1 MAKFRVCPD
10 SGFYFDKSAESLMK
24 VNAVAAAVSLLVAG
38 IMALGVVLTR
48 WQEVHL
54 LPANLFYQVL
64 TAHGINALIFWIIFF
79 EMAVLY
85 FASSTL
91 LRTRLAAP
99 KWAWTGF
106 ILMIIGAVMNNV
118 AVYQGNSSVMMT
130 SYAPMQAAPHFYLGI
145 ILFAVGALIGCF
157 VFLGTLVI
165 ARDDRTYDGSIPL
178 VTFGALTACIIAIFT
193 IASGAIILVPTF
205 LWSIGYIN
213 HIDAAM
219 YRVLW
224 WGLGHSSQQINVAAH
239 VSIWYLIVGVLFG
252 ARPMSEKVSRTAF
265 LLYILFLQLASA
277 HHILVD
283 PGISSEWKVFNTS
296 YAMYLAVL
304 ASMIHG
310 LTVPGSMEVA
320 QRSKGL
326 TKGMFEWLRKA
337 PWGNPVFSGF
347 FFSLVIFG
355 FLGGITGVVMGTE
368 QINLIIH
375 NTIYVPAHFHA
386 TVAVG
391 TTLAFMAITYL
402 LIPVLFRRELFLPT
416 MAKLQPYVFSA
427 GMTLMVLFMLGAGT
441 LGVSRRHWDM
451 DFTGA
456 ALSFEYPG
464 TAYLMMAI
472 GAIGGVLGVVGGVM
486 YLLVTVGSLIFGK
499 KLEASAG
506 LLQSFGM
513 PLKQDV
519 YNVEQPERLPMAEKL
534 KDEDHAHNVWFEAP
548 GTFVLA
554 MALLVSFVVYYF
566 INWDYLASVWP
577 LS

>member
-1 MAKFRVCPD
+1 MAQFRVCPD
-10 SGFYFDKSAESLMK
+10 TGFFFDKNAESLMK
-24 VNAVAAAVSLLVAG
+24 LNAVAGVVALLIAG

-54 LPANLFYQVL
+54 LPADLFYQVL
-64 TAHGINALIFWIIFF
+64 TSHGINALIFWIIFF
-79 EMAVLY
+79 EIAVMY
-85 FASSTL
+85 FASSVL
-91 LRTRLAAP
+91 LRTRLASP
-99 KWAWTGF
+99 RWAWAGF
-106 ILMIIGAVMNNV
+106 ILMVIGAVMNNV
-118 AVYQGNSSVMMT
+118 AVLQGNSSVMMT
-130 SYAPMQAAPHFYLGI
+130 SYVPMQAEPHFYLGL

-165 ARDDRTYDGSIPL
+165 AKEDKTYDGSIPL

-193 IASGAIILVPTF
+193 IACGAIILVPTF

-213 HIDAAM
+213 HIDAEM
-219 YRVLW
+219 YRVIW

-239 VSIWYLIVGVLFG
+239 VSIWYLIIGVLFN
-252 ARPMSEKVSRTAF
+252 ARPMSEKVSRSAF
-265 LLYILFLQLASA
+265 LLYIFFLQLASA

-310 LTVPGSMEVA
+310 LTIPGAMEVA
-320 QRSKGL
+320 QRGKGL
-326 TKGMFEWLRKA
+326 TKGLFEWLRKA

-347 FFSLVIFG
+347 FISLFTFG
-355 FLGGITGVVMGTE
+355 FIGGITGVVMGTE

-386 TVAVG
+386 TVVTG
-391 TTLAFMAITYL
+391 TTLTFMALTYL
-402 LIPVLFRRELFLPT
+402 LIPLLFRRAIVMPW
-416 MAKLQPYVFSA
+416 MAKLQPYVFGG
-427 GMTLMVLFMLGAGT
+427 GMTMMILFMLGAGT

-464 TAYLMMAI
+464 TAYMMMAV

-486 YLLVTVGSLIFGK
+486 FLLVTLSSLLFGK
-499 KLEASAG
+499 KLAPEAG
-506 LLQSFGM
+506 FLQSFGM
-513 PLKQDV
+513 PLAASA
-519 YNVEQPERLPMAEKL
+519 YTVEQPARLERAPHVVEEHG
-534 KDEDHAHNVWFEAP
+534 DGGFEAP

-554 MALLVSFVVYYF
+554 MALLVCFVVYYF

-577 LS
+577 MS

>member
-1 MAKFRVCPD
+1 
-10 SGFYFDKSAESLMK
+10 
-24 VNAVAAAVSLLVAG
+24 
-38 IMALGVVLTR
+38 
-48 WQEVHL
+48 VHL
-54 LPANLFYQVL
+54 LPADLFYQAL
-64 TAHGINALIFWIIFF
+64 TGHGINALIYWIIFF
-79 EMAVLY
+79 EMAILY

-99 KWAWTGF
+99 RWAWAGF
-106 ILMIIGAVMNNV
+106 ALMIIGMVMNNV
-118 AVYQGNSSVMMT
+118 AVLQGNSSVMMT
-130 SYAPMQAAPHFYLGI
+130 SYAPMQAEPHFYLGL

-165 ARDDRTYDGSIPL
+165 AREDRTYEGSIPL

-193 IASGAIILVPTF
+193 IASGAIILVPTW
-205 LWSIGYIN
+205 LWSIGYIG

-219 YRVLW
+219 YRVIW
-224 WGLGHSSQQINVAAH
+224 WGMGHSSQQINVAAH
-239 VSIWYLIVGVLFG
+239 VSVWYLIIGILFN

-320 QRSKGL
+320 QRAKGL

-347 FFSLVIFG
+347 FLSLIIFG
-355 FLGGITGVVMGTE
+355 FIGGITGVVMGTE
-368 QINLIIH
+368 QINIIIH

-391 TTLAFMAITYL
+391 TTLTFMALTYL
-402 LIPVLFRRELFLPT
+402 LIPVLFRRALFLPW
-416 MAKLQPYVFSA
+416 MAKWQPYVFSA
-427 GMTLMVLFMLGAGT
+427 GMTLMILFMLGAGT

-456 ALSFEYPG
+456 MLSFEYPG
-464 TAYLMMAI
+464 TAYTMMAVA
-472 GAIGGVLGVVGGVM
+472 GIGGVLGVLGGAM
-486 YLLVTVGSLIFGK
+486 YLIVTVGSLLFGK
-499 KLEASAG
+499 KLDQSAG
-506 LLQSFGM
+506 LFQGFGV
-513 PLKQDV
+513 PLAPSSYTVD
-519 YNVEQPERLPMAEKL
+519 QPERLPMAPKL
-534 KDEDHAHNVWFEAP
+534 AVEEHGSAGFEAP
-548 GTFVLA
+548 GTFALA
-554 MALLVSFVVYYF
+554 MALLVCFVVYYF

>member
-1 MAKFRVCPD
+1 MAQFRVCPD
-10 SGFYFDKSAESLMK
+10 SGFYFDKSAESLIK
-24 VNAVAAAVSLLVAG
+24 VNAVAGAVSLLIAG
-38 IMALGVVLTR
+38 ILGLGVVLTR

-54 LPANLFYQVL
+54 LPADLFYQFL
-64 TAHGINALIFWIIFF
+64 TGHGINALLFWVIFF
-79 EMAVLY
+79 EMAILY

-99 KWAWTGF
+99 RWAWAGF
-106 ILMIIGAVMNNV
+106 ALMIIGAVMNNI
-118 AVYQGNSSVMMT
+118 AVFQGNSSVMMT
-130 SYAPMQAAPHFYLGI
+130 SYVPMQAAPHFYLGL

-178 VTFGALTACIIAIFT
+178 VTFGALTACIIAVFT
-193 IASGAIILVPTF
+193 IACGAIILVPTF

-213 HIDAAM
+213 HIDAEM
-219 YRVLW
+219 YRVIW
-224 WGLGHSSQQINVAAH
+224 WGMGHSSQQINVAAH
-239 VSIWYLIVGVLFG
+239 VSVWYLIIGILFG
-252 ARPMSEKVSRTAF
+252 ARPMSEKVSRSAF

-283 PGISSEWKVFNTS
+283 PGMSSEWKVFNTS

-347 FFSLVIFG
+347 FISLVIFG
-355 FLGGITGVVMGTE
+355 FIGGITGVVMGTE

-391 TTLAFMAITYL
+391 TTLTFMALTYL
-402 LIPVLFRRELFLPT
+402 LIPVLFRRAIFLPWV
-416 MAKLQPYVFSA
+416 AKLQPYVFGG
-427 GMTLMVLFMLGAGT
+427 GMTLMILFMLGAGT

-451 DFTGA
+451 DFSGA

-464 TAYLMMAI
+464 TAYLMMAV
-472 GAIGGVLGVVGGVM
+472 GAIGGVLGVLGGAM
-486 YLLVTVGSLIFGK
+486 YLVVTVGSLLFGK
-499 KLEASAG
+499 KLDESAG
-506 LLQSFGM
+506 LFQSFGV
-513 PLKQDV
+513 PLAATV
-519 YNVEQPERLPMAEKL
+519 YNIVQPDQLQRAPKLAVEEHGSAG
-534 KDEDHAHNVWFEAP
+534 FEAP

-554 MALLVSFVVYYF
+554 MALLISFIVYYF

>member
-1 MAKFRVCPD
+1 MAQFRVCPD

-24 VNAVAAAVSLLVAG
+24 VNAIAGAVSLLIAG
-38 IMALGVVLTR
+38 ILAIGVILTR

-54 LPANLFYQVL
+54 LPADLFYQAL
-64 TAHGINALIFWIIFF
+64 TGHGINALIFWIIFF
-79 EMAVLY
+79 EIAILY

-99 KWAWTGF
+99 KWAWLGF
-106 ILMIIGAVMNNV
+106 ILMVVGAVMNNV
-118 AVYQGNSSVMMT
+118 AVAQGNSSVMMT
-130 SYAPMQAAPHFYLGI
+130 SYAPMQAEPHFYLGL
-145 ILFAVGALIGCF
+145 ILFAVGALIGVF
-157 VFLGTLVI
+157 VFFGTLVI
-165 ARDDRTYDGSIPL
+165 AKDDQTYEGSVPL
-178 VTFGALTACIIAIFT
+178 VTFGAITAAIIAVFT
-193 IASGAIILVPTF
+193 IASGAVILVPTF

-213 HIDAAM
+213 HIDAEM
-219 YRVLW
+219 YRIIW

-239 VSIWYLIVGVLFG
+239 VSVWYLLAGILFG

-265 LLYILFLQLASA
+265 LLYILFLQLACA

-310 LTVPGSMEVA
+310 LTVPGAMEVA
-320 QRSKGL
+320 QREKGL
-326 TKGMFEWLRKA
+326 TKGLFEWLRKA

-355 FLGGITGVVMGTE
+355 FIGGITGVVMGTE

-391 TTLAFMAITYL
+391 TTLAFMALTYL
-402 LIPVLFRRELFLPT
+402 LIPVLFRRSLFLPWV
-416 MAKLQPYVFSA
+416 AKMQPYVFSA
-427 GMTLMVLFMLGAGT
+427 GMTIMILFMLGAGT

-464 TAYLMMAI
+464 TAYMMMAV
-472 GAIGGVLGVVGGVM
+472 GGIGGVLGILGGAM
-486 YLLVTVGSLIFGK
+486 YLLVTVGSLVFGK
-499 KLEASAG
+499 KLEPSAG
-506 LLQSFGM
+506 LFQSFGV
-513 PLKQDV
+513 PLSSGS
-519 YNVEQPERLPMAEKL
+519 YNIQQPERLPMAPKL
-534 KDEDHAHNVWFEAP
+534 AVEQHGSAGFEAP

>member
-1 MAKFRVCPD
+1 MAQFRVCPD

-24 VNAVAAAVSLLVAG
+24 ANAVAGAVSLLIAG
-38 IMALGVVLTR
+38 ILGLGVILTR

-54 LPANLFYQVL
+54 LPADLFYQVL
-64 TAHGINALIFWIIFF
+64 TGHGINALIFWIIFF
-79 EMAVLY
+79 EMAILY

-91 LRTRLAAP
+91 LRTRIAAP
-99 KWAWTGF
+99 RWAWLGF
-106 ILMIIGAVMNNV
+106 ALMIIGMVMNNV
-118 AVYQGNSSVMMT
+118 AVLQGNSSVMMT
-130 SYAPMQAAPHFYLGI
+130 SYAPMQAEPHFYLGL
-145 ILFAVGALIGCF
+145 ILFAVGALLGCF

-165 ARDDRTYDGSIPL
+165 ARDDRTYEGSIPL

-213 HIDAAM
+213 HIDAEM
-219 YRVLW
+219 YRIIW
-224 WGLGHSSQQINVAAH
+224 WGMGHSSQQINVAAH
-239 VSIWYLIVGVLFG
+239 VSVWYLLVGILFG

-265 LLYILFLQLASA
+265 LLYILFLQLACA
-277 HHILVD
+277 HHVLVD
-283 PGISSEWKVFNTS
+283 PGLSAEFKIFNTS

-304 ASMIHG
+304 ASLIHG

-320 QRSKGL
+320 QRAKGL

-347 FFSLVIFG
+347 FFSLIIFG

-391 TTLAFMAITYL
+391 TTLAFMALTYL
-402 LIPVLFRRELFLPT
+402 LIPVLFRRALFLPVV
-416 MAKLQPYVFSA
+416 AKWQPYVFSA
-427 GMTLMVLFMLGAGT
+427 GMTLMILFMLGAGT

-456 ALSFEYPG
+456 ALAFEYPG
-464 TAYLMMAI
+464 TAYTMMAVA
-472 GAIGGVLGVVGGVM
+472 GVGGVLAVLGGAM
-486 YLLVTVGSLIFGK
+486 YLLVTVGSLLFGK
-499 KLEASAG
+499 KLDESAG
-506 LLQSFGM
+506 LFQGFGV
-513 PLKQDV
+513 PLAASA
-519 YNVEQPERLPMAEKL
+519 YNISQPERLPMAPKL
-534 KDEDHAHNVWFEAP
+534 AVEEHGSAGFEAP
-548 GTFVLA
+548 GTFALA
-554 MALLVSFVVYYF
+554 MALLVCFVVYYF

>member
-24 VNAVAAAVSLLVAG
+24 ANAVAAAVCLLIAG
-38 IMALGVVLTR
+38 VLALGVILTR

-54 LPANLFYQVL
+54 LPAHLFYQVL
-64 TAHGINALIFWIIFF
+64 TGHGINALIFWIIFF

-91 LRTRLAAP
+91 LRCRLATP
-99 KWAWTGF
+99 RWAWAGF
-106 ILMIIGAVMNNV
+106 ALMIIGAVVNNV
-118 AVYQGNSSVMMT
+118 AVLQGNSSVMMT
-130 SYAPMQAAPHFYLGI
+130 SYAPMQAAPHFYLGL

-165 ARDDRTYDGSIPL
+165 AKDEKTYEGSVPL
-178 VTFGALTACIIAIFT
+178 VTFGALTACIIAVFT
-193 IASGAIILVPTF
+193 IACGAIILVPTF

-213 HIDAAM
+213 HIDAEM
-219 YRVLW
+219 YRVIW
-224 WGLGHSSQQINVAAH
+224 WGMGHSSQQINVAAH

-252 ARPMSEKVSRTAF
+252 ARPMSEKVSRMAF

-283 PGISSEWKVFNTS
+283 PGMSSEWKVFNTS

-310 LTVPGSMEVA
+310 LTVPGAMEVA
-320 QRSKGL
+320 QREKGL
-326 TKGMFEWLRKA
+326 TKGLFEWLRKA

-347 FFSLVIFG
+347 FFSLIIFG
-355 FLGGITGVVMGTE
+355 FIGGITGVVMGTE

-402 LIPVLFRRELFLPT
+402 LIPVLFRRELFLPW

-427 GMTLMVLFMLGAGT
+427 GMTLMILFMLGAGT

-456 ALSFEYPG
+456 MLSFEYPG

-472 GAIGGVLGVVGGVM
+472 GGIGGVLGVVGGAM
-486 YLLVTVGSLIFGK
+486 YLVVTVGSLLFGK
-499 KLEASAG
+499 KLDQSAG
-506 LLQSFGM
+506 LLQSFGV
-513 PLKQDV
+513 PLSNASYDITK
-519 YNVEQPERLPMAEKL
+519 PERLPMAPKL
-534 KDEDHAHNVWFEAP
+534 AVEAHGSSGFEAP

-577 LS
+577 MS

>member
-1 MAKFRVCPD
+1 MSKFRVCPD
-10 SGFYFDKSAESLMK
+10 TGFFFDKSAESLMK
-24 VNAVAAAVSLLVAG
+24 ANAVAGAIALLVAG

-54 LPANLFYQVL
+54 LPADMFYMVL
-64 TAHGINALIFWIIFF
+64 TSHGLNALIFWIIFF
-79 EMAVLY
+79 EIAILY

-99 KWAWTGF
+99 RWAWAGF
-106 ILMIIGAVMNNV
+106 ALMLIGAVMNNV
-118 AVYQGNSSVMMT
+118 AVLQGNSSVMMT
-130 SYAPMQAAPHFYLGI
+130 SYVPMQAEPHFYLGL
-145 ILFAVGALIGCF
+145 ILFAVGALIACF

-165 ARDDRTYDGSIPL
+165 AKEDKTYDGSIPL
-178 VTFGALTACIIAIFT
+178 VTFGALTAAIIAVFT

-213 HIDAAM
+213 HIDAEM
-219 YRVLW
+219 YRVIW
-224 WGLGHSSQQINVAAH
+224 WGMGHSSQQINVAAH
-239 VSIWYLIVGVLFG
+239 VSVWYLITGVLFG
-252 ARPMSEKVSRTAF
+252 ARPMSEKVSRSAF
-265 LLYILFLQLASA
+265 LLYIFFLQLASA

-310 LTVPGSMEVA
+310 LTVPGAMEVA
-320 QRSKGL
+320 QRGKGYTKGL
-326 TKGMFEWLRKA
+326 FEWLRKA

-347 FFSLVIFG
+347 FISLVTFG
-355 FLGGITGVVMGTE
+355 FIGGITGVVMGTE

-386 TVAVG
+386 TVVTG
-391 TTLAFMAITYL
+391 TTLTFMALTYL
-402 LIPVLFRRELFLPT
+402 LLPLLFRRAMIMPW
-416 MAKLQPYVFSA
+416 MAKMQPYVFGG
-427 GMTLMVLFMLGAGT
+427 GMTLMILFMLGAGT

-464 TAYLMMAI
+464 TAYLMMAV
-472 GAIGGVLGVVGGVM
+472 GAIGGILGIVGGAM
-486 YLLVTVGSLIFGK
+486 YLIVTVGTLLFGK
-499 KLEASAG
+499 KLDQSAG
-506 LLQSFGM
+506 FLQSFGV
-513 PLKQDV
+513 PLPASV
-519 YNVEQPERLPMAEKL
+519 YNIEQPERLEMAPKPVVEEHG
-534 KDEDHAHNVWFEAP
+534 DGGFEAP

-554 MALLVSFVVYYF
+554 MALLVCFVVYYF
-566 INWDYLASVWP
+566 INWDYLSSVWP

>member
-1 MAKFRVCPD
+1 MAQFRVCPD
-10 SGFYFDKSAESLMK
+10 SGFYFDKSAESLIK
-24 VNAVAAAVSLLVAG
+24 VNAVAGAVCLLIAG
-38 IMALGVVLTR
+38 ILGLGVILTR

-54 LPANLFYQVL
+54 LPADLFYQVL
-64 TAHGINALIFWIIFF
+64 TGHGLNALIFWIIFF
-79 EMAVLY
+79 EMAILY

-99 KWAWTGF
+99 RWAWAGF
-106 ILMIIGAVMNNV
+106 ALMIIGAVMNNV
-118 AVYQGNSSVMMT
+118 AVFQGNSSVMMT
-130 SYAPMQAAPHFYLGI
+130 SYAPMQAAPHFYLGL

-165 ARDDRTYDGSIPL
+165 ARDDKTYEGSIPL
-178 VTFGALTACIIAIFT
+178 VTFGALTACIIAVFT

-213 HIDAAM
+213 HIDAEM
-219 YRVLW
+219 YRVIW
-224 WGLGHSSQQINVAAH
+224 WAMGHSSQQINVAAH
-239 VSIWYLIVGVLFG
+239 VSIWYLIVGILFG
-252 ARPMSEKVSRTAF
+252 ARPMSEKVSRSAF

-320 QRSKGL
+320 QRAKGFTKGL
-326 TKGMFEWLRKA
+326 FEWLRKA

-347 FFSLVIFG
+347 FFSLIIFG
-355 FLGGITGVVMGTE
+355 FIGGITGVVMGTE

-391 TTLAFMAITYL
+391 TTLAFMALTYL
-402 LIPVLFRRELFLPT
+402 LIPVLFRRALFLPWV
-416 MAKLQPYVFSA
+416 AKMQPYVFSA
-427 GMTLMVLFMLGAGT
+427 GMTLMILFMLGAGT

-464 TAYLMMAI
+464 TAYTMMAVA
-472 GAIGGVLGVVGGVM
+472 GVGGVLAILGGAM
-486 YLLVTVGSLIFGK
+486 YLVVTVGSLLFGK
-499 KLEASAG
+499 KLEESAG
-506 LLQSFGM
+506 LLQSFGV
-513 PLKQDV
+513 PLSSAS
-519 YNVEQPERLPMAEKL
+519 YNVSQPERLPMAPKL
-534 KDEDHAHNVWFEAP
+534 AVEEHGSAGFEAP
-548 GTFVLA
+548 GTFALA
-554 MALLVSFVVYYF
+554 MTLLVCFVVYYF